1 MAYEFLE
8 RLFGT
13 PGEGEQPKAMT
24 FAELSAAIDADK
36 KLKLVNLSDGG
47 YVEQHLYDTQK
58 TTLEGV
64 QSQLKAANDTIKGYK
79 DMKPEDLQQA
89 VADWEAKYNTDTQNL
104 KSQLSAQARSH
115 AEDMLLSGYKFTSKA
130 ARNGIAAELH
140 SKDFKLDEHGELV
153 GGADW
158 LKGLTSQEDYKG
170 AFVIEAATSSE
181 GGKPKPRFSAPTG
194 GSGGPGA
201 KNPFGGMSF
210 TFVNPP
216 KK

>member
-13 PGEGEQPKAMT
+13 PAEGEQPKAMT

-36 KLKLVNLSDGG
+36 NLKLVNLSDGG

-64 QSQLKAANDTIKGYK
+64 QNQLKAANDTIKGYK

-89 VADWEAKYNTDTQNL
+89 VADWETRYNTDTQNL
-104 KSQLSAQARSH
+104 RNQLSAQARSH
-115 AEDMLLSGYKFTSKA
+115 AEDKLLSGYKFTSKA
-130 ARNGIAAELH
+130 ARNGIMAELH
-140 SKDFKLDEHGELV
+140 GKDFKLDENGELI

-158 LKGLTSQEDYKG
+158 LKGLTSQADYKG
-170 AFVIEAATSSE
+170 AFVAEEPE
-181 GGKPKPRFSAPTG
+181 GPEGREPKLRFAGPTG
-194 GSGGPGA
+194 GSGGAGG
-201 KNPFGGMSF
+201 KNPFGNMGF